1 MTSHGQMTFMA
12 MMPSLVQ
19 SITQL
24 VWQVMRMDIKQINR
38 LFVLFLFF
46 FGSHMT
52 FSSWGHEEFATS
64 DLVRVIE
71 AKDGRE
77 TYRPAVN
84 RLLWG

>member
-64 DLVRVIE
+64 DVIE